1 MVDAWPSA
9 PLPDSRAMTLPPPAA
24 VPPAPPARDGLA
36 SALRELE
43 AAEARRRP
51 VDLVQALGRVGR
63 TYRDLGH
70 WSAAAWYLRQGLGWA
85 HTLGGVDA
93 SIDLLC
99 ELADVEATIGQVAAG
114 DGDRAAARA
123 ARDRARDHGFE
134 ATGLARQCADP
145 QWEVSVL
152 LRVSDVLA
160 RCGDHDDAAAL
171 QARAVHL
178 IGNRQL
184 AGTVEP
190 RAPAPRRTM

>member
-1 MVDAWPSA
+1 MTNAVRPTPRRPAT
-9 PLPDSRAMTLPPPAA
+9 PDH
-24 VPPAPPARDGLA
+24 DGLA
-36 SALRELE
+36 SALRQLE
-43 AAEARRRP
+43 DAEARRRP

-70 WSAAAWYLRQGLGWA
+70 GSAAAWYLRQGLHWA
-85 HTLGGVDA
+85 RTLGGVDA
-93 SIDLLC
+93 SVDLLC
-99 ELADVEATIGQVAAG
+99 ELADVEATIGQAAAV
-114 DGDRAAARA
+114 DGDDAAARA

-134 ATGLARQCADP
+134 AAGLARQCADP

-178 IGNRQL
+178 IGHQHL
-184 AGTVEP
+184 AGAFEP
-190 RAPAPRRTM
+190 QAKAPRLTM

>member
-1 MVDAWPSA
+1 
-9 PLPDSRAMTLPPPAA
+9 MTT
-24 VPPAPPARDGLA
+24 VPRPAPPLSAAPDHDGLA
-36 SALRELE
+36 SALRQLE
-43 AAEARRRP
+43 DAEARPRP

-63 TYRDLGH
+63 RYRDLGH
-70 WSAAAWYLRQGLGWA
+70 GSAAAWYLRQGLHWA
-85 HTLGGVDA
+85 RTLGGVDA
-93 SIDLLC
+93 SVDLLC
-99 ELADVEATIGQVAAG
+99 ELADVEAGIGETAAV
-114 DGDRAAARA
+114 DGDPAAARA

-134 ATGLARQCADP
+134 AAGLARQCADP

-178 IGNRQL
+178 IGRRHL

-190 RAPAPRRTM
+190 KAKAPRHPM